1 MPWSFTSVSLVQI
14 IWHFS
19 WCILK
24 HLFNLLWSLLELFL
38 IDIELFNSNNGH
50 SKGYV
55 IDTVK
60 HDKSWLIY
68 IDANVKNSLSKCF
81 SRTMKSIVFNEIWQ
95 CTLHFSSSCEI
106 MNHKMKRSCP
116 ASNKSK
122 LTIPNIFITF
132 KEDQVADIKPDKL
145 IIGAI
150 IISTKKCSELLYLW
164 LSFKFTEMKVEVR
177 NGNRCP
183 RKINRGSDY
192 SNCFHVRTLYSLWLQ
207 FYQKDT
213 LAMSTFPVWDLG
225 TSHCPFSTQY
235 THTFIQQLNPWFQL
249 TNMTM

>member
-1 MPWSFTSVSLVQI
+1 MYFETFVQSFVITPRTVPD
-14 IWHFS
+14 
-19 WCILK
+19 
-24 HLFNLLWSLLELFL
+24 
-38 IDIELFNSNNGH
+38 DIELFNSNNGH

-68 IDANVKNSLSKCF
+68 IDANVKNSPSKCF

-132 KEDQVADIKPDKL
+132 KEGQVADIKPDKL

-150 IISTKKCSELLYLW
+150 IISTKKMFRVAL
-164 LSFKFTEMKVEVR
+164 FVVE
-177 NGNRCP
+177 
-183 RKINRGSDY
+183 
-192 SNCFHVRTLYSLWLQ
+192 F
-207 FYQKDT
+207 
-213 LAMSTFPVWDLG
+213 
-225 TSHCPFSTQY
+225 
-235 THTFIQQLNPWFQL
+235 
-249 TNMTM
+249 